1 MRGRLAKTLMQ
12 AMTMTAAAAMVLAL
26 TGCVGG
32 GSGGDGDGGEGGAA
46 GAGGGAGGMENP
58 PNVPYEGAIDPLPEG
73 AEVDEQS
80 YFPAPT
86 GGVWRY
92 RRQTANWQDPP
103 PVTEGG
109 ESMMAPGEEENEW
122 VMTTIVII
130 ELPVDGEM
138 STVRQTIRQ
147 TFVLEP
153 SDELVGPKLKFKR
166 LEIDERE
173 VGSERFVR
181 ELDRTYD
188 PPYDLIVDTWRTGQF
203 GNRLEENSVRLE
215 QSVLSRGEEEP
226 DEQGGLI
233 SLSVVTTSEH
243 QVLPMEG
250 MYRETIHQIDVVD
263 DFTNMISRTYWVQQ
277 GVGIV
282 QWQYR
287 DTNNII
293 YTLTESNVEVMA
305 PAEDGGEMPAE

>member
-1 MRGRLAKTLMQ
+1 MRGRQAIETLTNHVWM
-12 AMTMTAAAAMVLAL
+12 MAAAAAIALAF
-26 TGCVGG
+26 TGCVDAG
-32 GSGGDGDGGEGGAA
+32 GGDGDGGEGGQGGAA
-46 GAGGGAGGMENP
+46 GAGGGDTP
-58 PNVPYEGAIDPLPEG
+58 PNVPYEGDIAALPDG
-73 AEVDEQS
+73 TEVDDQS
-80 YFPAPT
+80 YFPAPE
-86 GGVWRY
+86 GAVWRY
-92 RRQTANWQDPP
+92 RRQTAQWQDPP

-109 ESMMAPGEEENEW
+109 ESMMAPGEGENEW

-130 ELPVDGEM
+130 DLPVDGEP

-153 SDELVGPKLKFKR
+153 SMELVGPKLKFKR
-166 LEIDERE
+166 LEIEERE

-181 ELDRTYD
+181 ELSRTYD

-203 GNRLEENSVRLE
+203 GNRLEENNIRLE
-215 QSVLSRGEEEP
+215 QSVLSRGDEEP
-226 DEQGGLI
+226 AEQGGLI

-250 MYRETIHQIDVVD
+250 QYRETIHQIDVVD

-293 YTLTESNVEVMA
+293 YTMTESNVEMV
-305 PAEDGGEMPAE
+305 EGEEEMPAE